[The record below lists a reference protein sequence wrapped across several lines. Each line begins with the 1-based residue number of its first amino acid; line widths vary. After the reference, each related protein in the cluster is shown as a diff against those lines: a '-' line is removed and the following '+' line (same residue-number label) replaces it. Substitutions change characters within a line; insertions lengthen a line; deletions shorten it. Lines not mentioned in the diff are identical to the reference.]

1 MASKI
6 FEGVKILDFTWIG
19 VGPVTIKYFADHGA
33 TVVHVEST
41 TRPDGLR
48 LGGPFRDNIPGNDRS
63 GFFANF
69 NASKY
74 GITLNLNTPRG
85 IEIAKRLVQWADV
98 VAESYTPRPMK
109 KWGLDYE
116 SLVEIKPDL
125 IMFSTCQQG
134 QTGPYREYAGFGNQ
148 GAALAGF
155 YHLTGWPDRP
165 PAGPYGAYTDFINP
179 RMGSLAIAAALDY
192 KRRTGKG
199 THIDLAQT
207 EGGLQF
213 LAPTILEESA
223 NGRSPARMGNRS
235 PYQAPHG
242 VFPCQGD
249 ERWIAITVTNDDEW
263 QGLVHAIGDPDWA
276 QAERFG
282 TLSGRLENQDA
293 LEEML
298 GAVTAE
304 WDAYQ
309 LMYALQSAGVP
320 AGVVQKTSDLFS
332 DPQVAYRKHFWFL
345 DHQEMG
351 VHAYDGPSFRLSK
364 TPGELVMP
372 APVMGQHN
380 EYVYKEIL
388 GMSEEEYVQ
397 NLVDNIFE

>member
-249 ERWIAITVTNDDEW
+249 ERWIAIAVTNDEEW
-263 QGLVHAIGDPDWA
+263 DALLRAIGDPDWA
-276 QAERFG
+276 HAERFA

-304 WDAYQ
+304 WDAYH
-309 LMYALQSAGVP
+309 LMYALQAAGVP

>member
-1 MASKI
+1 MTSKI
-6 FEGVKILDFTWIG
+6 FEGVKVLDFTWIG

-33 TVVHVEST
+33 TVVHLEST

-48 LGGPFRDNIPGNDRS
+48 LAGPFRDNVAGNDRS

-74 GITLNLNTPRG
+74 GITLNLNTSKG
-85 IEIAKRLVQWADV
+85 VEIAKRLVMWADV

-116 SLVEIKPDL
+116 SLVKIKPDI

-134 QTGPYREYAGFGNQ
+134 QTGPYREYPGFGGQ

-155 YHLTGWPDRP
+155 NHLTGWPDRS
-165 PAGPYGAYTDFINP
+165 PAGPYGAYTDFLNP
-179 RMGSLAIAAALDY
+179 RLGSLSIAAALDY

-213 LAPTILEESA
+213 LAPTILEYSA

-235 PYQAPHG
+235 SYQAPHG

-249 ERWIAITVTNDDEW
+249 ERWIAIAVSNDDEW
-263 QGLVHAIGDPDWA
+263 DALKRAIGDPEWA
-276 QAERFG
+276 DAERFS
-282 TLSGRLENQDA
+282 TLSGRLENQDD
-293 LEEML
+293 LEELL

-304 WDAYQ
+304 RDAYQ
-309 LMYALQSAGVP
+309 LMYALQAAGVP
-320 AGVVQKTSDLFS
+320 AGAVQKTSDLFT
-332 DPQVAYRKHFWFL
+332 DPQLAYRKHFWYQ
-345 DHQEMG
+345 DHAEIG
-351 VHAYDGPSFRLSK
+351 VHAYDGPSFRMSK
-364 TPGELVMP
+364 TPGELTMP
-372 APVMGQHN
+372 APIMGQHN
-380 EYVYKEIL
+380 EMVYKEIL
-388 GMSEEEYVQ
+388 GMSEEEYVE
-397 NLVDNIFE
+397 NLIENVFE